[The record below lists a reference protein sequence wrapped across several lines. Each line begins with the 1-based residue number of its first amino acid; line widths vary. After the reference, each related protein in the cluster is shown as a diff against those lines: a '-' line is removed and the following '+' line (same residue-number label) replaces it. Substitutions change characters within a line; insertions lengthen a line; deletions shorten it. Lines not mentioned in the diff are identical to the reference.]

1 MFITGNVC
9 RNMSNTVLFM
19 IFYKRKIVN
28 ENNIS
33 LYNKSSSSC
42 IKLCM
47 IMKKS

>member
-1 MFITGNVC
+1 MSITGNIC
-9 RNMSNTVLFM
+9 KNMSNTVPFM
-19 IFYKRKIVN
+19 IIYKRKIVN

-33 LYNKSSSSC
+33 LYNKSGSSC